1 MKKFDAPIR
10 TEVQWN
16 NINGSSMSIIGETD
30 KAFLFIIS
38 FLVRKGTSKVSE
50 WQEREQWIPKSV
62 WDNEDNFDTFLLG
75 GDRGVEVKCFIP
87 PYFLK

>member
-10 TEVQWN
+10 TEVEWDS
-16 NINGSSMSIIGETD
+16 IRDSSMSIIGETD

-50 WQEREQWIPKSV
+50 RQEREKWIPKSV
-62 WDNEDNFDTFLLG
+62 WNNEDNFDTFLLG
-75 GDRGVEVKCFIP
+75 GDRGVEVKNFNP